1 MMKPSIKGAAL
12 ICAVQIVAFAILCI
26 NIRAVAQ
33 ADYLTTAVSDGLVA
47 AINFFVIK
55 RIAQTGDSTSQWIGY
70 IVGSVTG
77 SMVGIYISKNFL

>member
-1 MMKPSIKGAAL
+1 MRKSSIKGAVL
-12 ICAVQIVAFAILCI
+12 ICAVQIVAFSILCI

-55 RIAQTGDSTSQWIGY
+55 RISQTEDSINQWIGY
-70 IVGSVTG
+70 IVGSVIG
-77 SMVGIYISKNFL
+77 SMLGIYISKNFL